1 MKKKMNNKGFS
12 LVELIVVIAIM
23 AVLIGVLAPTLLGN
37 IEKSRLSKD
46 KSAMDV
52 LYNAWSNT
60 AGDPDYTLTYP
71 SSFKYD
77 IASSQITVDGFT
89 QVTADGFTQVTAD
102 AIPAAQLDAFKNALK
117 AYVGG
122 DTVKLESKYYKGTGS
137 TVTIGFNDKGRCYI
151 KVDSSV
157 DAKGDYDKNE

>member
-77 IASSQITVDGFT
+77 IANSQITV
-89 QVTADGFTQVTAD
+89 DGFTQVTAD

-122 DTVKLESKYYKGTGS
+122 DTVKLESGS

>member
-77 IASSQITVDGFT
+77 IANSQITVDGFT
-89 QVTADGFTQVTAD
+89 QVTAD
-102 AIPAAQLDAFKNALK
+102 AIPASQLDAFKNALK

>member
-46 KSAMDV
+46 KSAMNV

-77 IASSQITVDGFT
+77 IANSQITV
-89 QVTADGFTQVTAD
+89 DGFTQVTAD